1 MKRGRKRL
9 DALSAAAATLF
20 WERGFAPTSLADIAA
35 ASGVPLGNIYYYF
48 KTKADF
54 ALAVADVFVAETDS
68 MLREIETEEHE
79 PRRRLAALVARL
91 SRSLKSR
98 VAHGCPIALCIRD
111 FRLEAPAA
119 SDRAAEAFNLLI
131 GFMARELGRTGL
143 RPARALLLARN
154 AVAEWQGGMMLAH
167 ALKDATVLS
176 ESFRRMEQLLLG
188 QARTDHIW

>member
-1 MKRGRKRL
+1 M
-9 DALSAAAATLF
+9 
-20 WERGFAPTSLADIAA
+20 
-35 ASGVPLGNIYYYF
+35 PLGNIYYYF

-68 MLREIETEEHE
+68 IS
-79 PRRRLAALVARL
+79 A
-91 SRSLKSR
+91 KSR
-98 VAHGCPIALCIRD
+98 PRNMSRGGACGACRPAFAQPKEPVAHGCPIALCIRD

-131 GFMARELGRTGL
+131 GFMGRELGRTGL
-143 RPARALLLARN
+143 RPARALLLARD

>member
-1 MKRGRKRL
+1 MKRGRDRL
-9 DALSAAAATLF
+9 EALSAAAASLF

-54 ALAVADVFVAETDS
+54 ASAVADVFVTETEA
-68 MLREIETEEHE
+68 MLSEIEAEEQE
-79 PRRRLAALVARL
+79 PRRRLALLVSRL

-111 FRLEAPAA
+111 FRIEAPAA

-131 GFMARELGRTGL
+131 GFIARELGRTGL
-143 RPARALLLARN
+143 RPARALSLARN

-167 ALKDATVLS
+167 ALKDAAVLS

-188 QARTDHIW
+188 QAKG

>member
-1 MKRGRKRL
+1 MKRGRDRL
-9 DALSAAAATLF
+9 EALSAAAASLF
-20 WERGFAPTSLADIAA
+20 WQRGFAPTSLADIAA

-54 ALAVADVFVAETDS
+54 ARAVADVFVAETEAV
-68 MLREIETEEHE
+68 LAEIQAEEQE
-79 PRRRLAALVARL
+79 PRRRLVLLVARL

-131 GFMARELGRTGL
+131 GFIARELVRTGL
-143 RPARALLLARN
+143 RPARALSVARN

-167 ALKDATVLS
+167 ALKDAAVLS

-188 QARTDHIW
+188 QAKG